1 MVRGR
6 ARAEFSLRV
15 KTTYTCPSLRPK
27 ASIFTQDTHVD
38 AVAVT
43 FLTVKNNNNN
53 LFMNL
58 NNYNNNSF
66 NIYGTLKIFSKH
78 FHTYNLIW
86 SFQQPCEVGWASIS
100 SKFGGWGN
108 WGKEQLGNLGLT
120 GRCQSLYCGVST
132 NEERKSKHV
141 WCSDFNIFWRNTL
154 LPFSQMTVIQLE
166 QLSWQVMVYN

>member
-38 AVAVT
+38 DAAVT
-43 FLTVKNNNNN
+43 FLTVKKKNNN
-53 LFMNL
+53 LFIDL

-78 FHTYNLIW
+78 FHTYNLI
-86 SFQQPCEVGWASIS
+86 
-100 SKFGGWGN
+100 
-108 WGKEQLGNLGLT
+108 
-120 GRCQSLYCGVST
+120 
-132 NEERKSKHV
+132 
-141 WCSDFNIFWRNTL
+141 
-154 LPFSQMTVIQLE
+154 
-166 QLSWQVMVYN
+166 